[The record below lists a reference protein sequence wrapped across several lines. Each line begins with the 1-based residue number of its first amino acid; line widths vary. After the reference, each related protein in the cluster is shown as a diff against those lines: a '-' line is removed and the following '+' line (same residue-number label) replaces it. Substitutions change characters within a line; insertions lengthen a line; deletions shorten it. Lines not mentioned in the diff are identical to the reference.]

1 VAGNGNT
8 KFEVSALVAAA
19 NNHRETASNIQRQAQ
34 QALSSA
40 EATHGLSSS
49 SMTGAAQEVIND
61 WNSVIGKTVQHLNQM
76 ADDLQTTANQLNQG
90 DTDNTQAVRQTASSL
105 GSFL

>member
-1 VAGNGNT
+1 M
-8 KFEVSALVAAA
+8 SALVAAA